1 MVVQFLWAALF
12 PSFILCIRITQYLG
26 KKKKNQANEGNRKN
40 IFVQLYALPEDYSIK
55 LAYSEPSTV
64 VPLPYFWYVKGKLIN
79 DLIRDKLTTLREIIQ

>member
-1 MVVQFLWAALF
+1 MF

-55 LAYSEPSTV
+55 LAYSEPSIV
-64 VPLPYFWYVKGKLIN
+64 VPLPYFWYVKGKLSNDSMRYAYDFMRHYSIN
-79 DLIRDKLTTLREIIQ
+79 LN